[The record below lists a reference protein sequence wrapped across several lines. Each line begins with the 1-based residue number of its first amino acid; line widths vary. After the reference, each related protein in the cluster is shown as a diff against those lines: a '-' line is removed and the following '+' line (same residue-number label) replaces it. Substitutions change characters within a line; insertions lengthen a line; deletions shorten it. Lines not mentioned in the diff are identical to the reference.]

1 MVRIHGN
8 ARMTTGN
15 NVWQPLKVG
24 ALVGAGTV
32 IQTAKD
38 SYVDLVLGDNNA
50 EIARSSGGSGGSA
63 GTGGGGGGGH
73 ASAEQNTIRIKAD
86 SALGIDKLTTMQ
98 TGADVVTETQLDVQ
112 RGKIL
117 GNTKKMSAASK
128 YEVKVPNGVA
138 GVRGQRH
145 VVEP

>member
-1 MVRIHGN
+1 MKRFQSLTLSLLAGGLALAMVTTADAQAVPAMAKVVRIHGN

-73 ASAEQNTIRIKAD
+73 ASAEQNT
-86 SALGIDKLTTMQ
+86 
-98 TGADVVTETQLDVQ
+98 
-112 RGKIL
+112 
-117 GNTKKMSAASK
+117 
-128 YEVKVPNGVA
+128 
-138 GVRGQRH
+138 
-145 VVEP
+145 